1 MKRSSRHNGIDQ
13 DVFQALV
20 QMLDENNILVQSFW
34 MARDRF
40 LGSQV
45 RDFRLRLIGTRST
58 DGRKHNLP
66 SAFEIAAIIIGDF
79 DPESG
84 CRDIIVENKE
94 GYLK

>member
-1 MKRSSRHNGIDQ
+1 MNRSSKHNGIDK
-13 DVFQALV
+13 DVLQALV
-20 QMLDENNILVQSFW
+20 QMLDENNIRVQSFR

-45 RDFRLRLIGTRST
+45 HDFKLRLIGTCST
-58 DGRKHNLP
+58 HGREHNLP
-66 SAFEIAAIIIGDF
+66 SASEIAVIIIGDF